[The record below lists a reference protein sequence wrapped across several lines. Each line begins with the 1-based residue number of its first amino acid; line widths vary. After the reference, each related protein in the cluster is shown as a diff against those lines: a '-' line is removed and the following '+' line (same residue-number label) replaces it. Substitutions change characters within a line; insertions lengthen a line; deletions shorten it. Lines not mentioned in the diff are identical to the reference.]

1 MNMSTN
7 TVLFSAFTG
16 MLVFGIGLTL
26 YARFVL
32 AARPRPRRRH
42 RHA

>member
-1 MNMSTN
+1 MNMSSSQA
-7 TVLFSAFTG
+7 LFFAFTS

-26 YARFVL
+26 YARFWL
-32 AARPRPRRRH
+32 ARSPRPRRRH